1 MDSGPFSTPQPQ
13 DRRATTSRPPEPV
26 YRKEPQPIE
35 EPPRTVR
42 RAPAPQHHE
51 PARHTA
57 PKRGF
62 KKFLLPLIIA
72 IIVIALGVGAWLFFS
87 RSQNN
92 LDSIIDKSGYQAVFF
107 TNGQVYFGKL
117 ETLNSD
123 YLKMTDIYYLQ
134 ANSDKSE
141 SANPQQTSDSSD
153 VQLIK
158 LGSEIHGPQDEM
170 AISRDQVLFYE
181 NLKADGKVAQAI
193 AQAKTQK

>member
-13 DRRATTSRPPEPV
+13 DRRATTSRPPEPT
-26 YRKEPQPIE
+26 YRQDPQPVE
-35 EPPRTVR
+35 ESARTVR
-42 RAPAPQHHE
+42 RAPVPHRE
-51 PARHTA
+51 PARHTE

-72 IIVIALGVGAWLFFS
+72 IVVIALGLGAWLFFS
-87 RSQNN
+87 HQDSS
-92 LDSIIDKSGYQAVFF
+92 LDSVINKDEYQAVFF

-134 ANSDKSE
+134 ANGDKSD
-141 SANPQQTSDSSD
+141 SSNPQQTSDTSG

-181 NLKADGKVAQAI
+181 NLKPDGKVAQAI
-193 AQAKTQK
+193 EQAKSQK